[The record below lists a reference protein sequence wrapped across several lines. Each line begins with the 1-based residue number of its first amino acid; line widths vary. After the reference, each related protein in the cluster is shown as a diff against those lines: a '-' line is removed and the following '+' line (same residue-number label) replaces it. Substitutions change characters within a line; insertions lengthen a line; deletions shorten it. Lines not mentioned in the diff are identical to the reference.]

1 MKAGSAFIAVGL
13 VILSMMTVS
22 ARAEQAPV
30 FSFKPGET
38 LKYTVKFHSQSA
50 PGAAQS
56 STSDL
61 TGEAAFQPLKPDAT
75 GAATIKITTSGSGKI
90 IMNGQYLDL
99 GGSTKPVQFLLAVKP
114 DGTITKVMNAQG
126 AKTTFM
132 DKAVLFNPGFSM
144 LPFIAMSYDLFG
156 LQLPSKLPAP
166 KGTWTGYQ
174 MLEGGTF
181 TNAGKMQVTLK
192 RQSVTYTFLGRQQ
205 ALGHNCLV
213 FSYPFK
219 MTGPSGSGSLP
230 CMIYF
235 DDALGQVIG
244 LQLKGSTSQGSVD
257 MSISLAE

>member
-13 VILSMMTVS
+13 VVLSMLTVS
-22 ARAEQAPV
+22 ARAEQAPA
-30 FSFKPGET
+30 FSLKPGEI
-38 LKYTVKFHSQSA
+38 LKYTLKFHSQSP

-61 TGEAAFQPLKPDAT
+61 TGEAVFQPLKTDAT
-75 GAATIKITTSGSGKI
+75 GAATIKMITSGSGKI
-90 IMNGQYLDL
+90 IMNGQSLDL

-114 DGTITKVMNAQG
+114 DGTITKLMDERG

-132 DKAVLFNPGFSM
+132 DKADLFNPGFSM

-156 LQLPSKLPAP
+156 LQLPSKLSAP

-174 MLEGGTF
+174 MQESGTF
-181 TNAGKMQVTLK
+181 TDSGKMQVTLK
-192 RQSVTYTFLGRQQ
+192 RQPITYTFLGRQQ
-205 ALGHNCLV
+205 VQGHNCLA
-213 FSYPFK
+213 FSYPVK
-219 MTGPSGSGSLP
+219 MTGPSGGGSLP